1 MTVGIRKSGEDD
13 LEIFVA
19 DTGIGISEKDLPHLF
34 DRFYRVDENSSVV
47 GTGIGL
53 SLSKTLADLHHASLT
68 VESELDRGSVFRLRL
83 SISESYPDAL
93 HRDEP
98 ARPDPAKDEAKE
110 SSRVK
115 LPVMLVVEDNA
126 DIRDYVR
133 EAFRDRFRV
142 ETASDGEEGLEKAR
156 AVMPDIIISDIM
168 MPKMNGVEMCR
179 RLKADFATSHIPV
192 VLLTAKDSIEDKE
205 EGYAAGAVSYITK
218 PFSARLLIARVDN
231 IIEASRKLAVRFSR
245 EGVVDAAAPAEVDL
259 PAEENAGMKREEH
272 EIRPQLSK
280 LDREFLSKLREI
292 VLKNISNPKFG
303 MPLIAESFNMS
314 NSTLYRKISVLTGTT
329 AVKHIRNIRLQRTC
343 ELLDEGYT
351 VSEAAFACGFNDLA
365 YYRSCFKEDFGMSP
379 SMYKKRGQK

>member
-83 SISESYPDAL
+83 SISETYPDAL
-93 HRDEP
+93 HKDEP
-98 ARPDPAKDEAKE
+98 VRPETAKEDAGE

-126 DIRDYVR
+126 DIRDYVK
-133 EAFRDRFRV
+133 EAFRERFRV

-245 EGVVDAAAPAEVDL
+245 EGMAVAPEVAE
-259 PAEENAGMKREEH
+259 AEDIPQDKVEEDQ

-292 VLKNISNPKFG
+292 VLENISNPKFG
-303 MPLIAESFNMS
+303 MPLIAERFNMS

>member
-34 DRFYRVDENSSVV
+34 ERFYRVDENSSVV

-83 SISESYPDAL
+83 SISETYPDAL
-93 HRDEP
+93 HKDEP
-98 ARPDPAKDEAKE
+98 VRPETAKEDAGE

-126 DIRDYVR
+126 DIRDYVK

-245 EGVVDAAAPAEVDL
+245 EGMAVAPEVAE
-259 PAEENAGMKREEH
+259 AEDIPQDKVEEDQ

-292 VLKNISNPKFG
+292 VLENISNPKFG
-303 MPLIAESFNMS
+303 MPLIAERFNMS

>member
-1 MTVGIRKSGEDD
+1 M
-13 LEIFVA
+13 
-19 DTGIGISEKDLPHLF
+19 
-34 DRFYRVDENSSVV
+34 DENSSVV

-68 VESELDRGSVFRLRL
+68 VESELARGSVFRLRL
-83 SISESYPDAL
+83 SISETYPDAL
-93 HRDEP
+93 HKDEP
-98 ARPDPAKDEAKE
+98 VRPETVKE
-110 SSRVK
+110 DAGEPSRIK

-126 DIRDYVR
+126 DIRDYVK

-245 EGVVDAAAPAEVDL
+245 EGMAVAPEVAE
-259 PAEENAGMKREEH
+259 AEDIPQDKVEEDQ

-292 VLKNISNPKFG
+292 VLENISNPKFG
-303 MPLIAESFNMS
+303 MPLIAERFNMS

>member
-34 DRFYRVDENSSVV
+34 ERFYRVDENSSVV

-83 SISESYPDAL
+83 SISETYPDAL
-93 HRDEP
+93 HKDEP
-98 ARPDPAKDEAKE
+98 VRPETAKEDAGE

-126 DIRDYVR
+126 DIRDYVK

-245 EGVVDAAAPAEVDL
+245 EGMAVTPEGAE
-259 PAEENAGMKREEH
+259 AEDIPQDKVEEDQ

-292 VLKNISNPKFG
+292 VLENISNPKFG
-303 MPLIAESFNMS
+303 MPLIAERFNMS